1 MGEILLWGAQVIIA
15 LFEVWLCYQFLFITV
30 LENDCLDRKER
41 MIECGNIVVVGMML
55 AANRSILYF
64 SYVAF
69 FICIAVTS
77 ICLIWILKREIV
89 LNIGL
94 VTLYFSLVS
103 LLDFLLAFISM
114 VFLQQQFEHKVYLTA
129 SFWQVFILIISRLI
143 IFVTFSEA
151 ARRKVIEINIR
162 DYKKILSSGSIVFCV
177 ILRRYHHFLS
187 KMVEGELEMAGGS
200 TGFSLAVLVA
210 AILFTGMILLKNKE
224 IQKEH
229 AFLIS
234 RDEMVEQKYQEMAQ
248 LIEKNRELV
257 HDINNHL
264 VILNGYA
271 QEGECEKIRLYIK
284 KISDNLFGED
294 IEVWSGNKTLDML
307 LSQKNSVS
315 EKLGIKFDVEIVQF
329 ARLPFTDNQIC
340 ALFGNLLDNAL
351 EACERMKGSERWIRI
366 KLERHNRMLFIEI
379 SNSIEEKPVRDSVG
393 WVTSKRNDGTH
404 GYGLKSAE
412 RVVQEYGGIMSHQV
426 SEHIFS
432 TNLTFFDV
440 DKA

>member
-1 MGEILLWGAQVIIA
+1 M
-15 LFEVWLCYQFLFITV
+15 
-30 LENDCLDRKER
+30 
-41 MIECGNIVVVGMML
+41 
-55 AANRSILYF
+55 
-64 SYVAF
+64 
-69 FICIAVTS
+69 
-77 ICLIWILKREIV
+77 
-89 LNIGL
+89 
-94 VTLYFSLVS
+94 
-103 LLDFLLAFISM
+103 
-114 VFLQQQFEHKVYLTA
+114 
-129 SFWQVFILIISRLI
+129 
-143 IFVTFSEA
+143 TFSEA

-162 DYKKILSSGSIVFCV
+162 DYKKILISGSIVFCV

-210 AILFTGMILLKNKE
+210 AILFAGMILLKNKE

-271 QEGECEKIRLYIK
+271 QAGECEKIRLYIK
-284 KISDNLFGED
+284 KISDNLFGKD

-307 LSQKNSVS
+307 LSQKKSVS
-315 EKLGIKFDVEIVQF
+315 EKLGIKFDVEIIQF

-340 ALFGNLLDNAL
+340 ALFGNLLDNVL